1 LGVQNGGE
9 SYVQKTDFVV
19 KTCHPCILLNGFC
32 DWYIAPPSVIGRRR
46 LRRCGKIELV
56 SIFLR
61 NVAVHRK
68 ALAVRCVADFFYVT
82 SFVNGKILALRC
94 VTGCWKLGLRPLLCL
109 TPNMGDL
116 VQREHPQN

>member
-19 KTCHPCILLNGFC
+19 KTCHACILLNGFC

-68 ALAVRCVADFFYVT
+68 ALAVRCDADFFYAT
-82 SFVNGKILALRC
+82 ILALALRYR
-94 VTGCWKLGLRPLLCL
+94 LLEIGLNKRKSS
-109 TPNMGDL
+109 
-116 VQREHPQN
+116 